1 MTALEGSLSDLSMV
15 NLIQIFTVTRK
26 TGVLRL
32 TDSRL
37 EGALFVQDGHIV
49 NALVQERLTSQ
60 TMMAGEEAFY
70 ATMRWPD
77 ARFQFSQRE
86 PNALPYPQT
95 ITATNDH
102 LIMEGLRRMD
112 EADHAAED
120 TAGALIGVDSRVRVE
135 VDRPLSD
142 DADIRLTDRSWRVL
156 TLVSRGVSRV
166 GDLAEQSS
174 LGELRTLV
182 TVAEMLE
189 AGLLSLEPATPAPPP
204 PPPVIAPAPAP
215 LAPWLGFTE
224 TAPASLA
231 EPPAGHAGAR
241 VEADDAPES
250 EAPVRGAGLR
260 GWLQR
265 QRSSP
270 PAAG

>member
-135 VDRPLSD
+135 VDRPLGD
-142 DADIRLTDRSWRVL
+142 AADIRLTDRSWRVL

-189 AGLLSLEPATPAPPP
+189 AGLLSLEPA
-204 PPPVIAPAPAP
+204 APAP
-215 LAPWLGFTE
+215 LAPWLGFSE

-231 EPPAGHAGAR
+231 EPPAGNAGAR
-241 VEADDAPES
+241 VEADDAPEPD
-250 EAPVRGAGLR
+250 APLRGPGLR
-260 GWLQR
+260 GWLLR

>member
-32 TDSRL
+32 TDTRL
-37 EGALFVQDGHIV
+37 EGALFVQDGRIV

-60 TMMAGEEAFY
+60 TIMAGEEAFY

-86 PNALPYPQT
+86 RDGLPYPQT

-135 VDRPLSD
+135 MDRPLNAG
-142 DADIRLTDRSWRVL
+142 ADIRLTERSWRVL

-189 AGLLSLEPATPAPPP
+189 AGLLSLEP
-204 PPPVIAPAPAP
+204 PAPAP
-215 LAPWLGFTE
+215 PAAPIAAPPLAATAPWLDLYE
-224 TAPASLA
+224 TAPASPA
-231 EPPAGHAGAR
+231 EPPAGRAGAR
-241 VEADDAPES
+241 VAADDAPPF
-250 EAPVRGAGLR
+250 EAPPRGAGLR
-260 GWLQR
+260 SWLQR

-270 PAAG
+270 HAAG